1 MFFWNCIFIL
11 LQYSIGWDDCIPLP
25 HYRESGGAGK
35 QGIYR
40 LQSTRQCT
48 NEHDDDDDGGEG
60 DVDDDDDDGDGG
72 DGEGDGE
79 ESSILPEA
87 ITVSWSLVGIGI
99 DIYPRAGFNI

>member
-60 DVDDDDDDGDGG
+60 DVDDDDDGDGG

-79 ESSILPEA
+79 ESRILPEA
-87 ITVSWSLVGIGI
+87 ITVSWSLVG
-99 DIYPRAGFNI
+99 